1 MKDKIM
7 EKVLPMA
14 NAISNNQFLVSL
26 RDGFMVAFPATMFA
40 SIAMIIQNFPQTF
53 RFDGLLPQAV
63 LDFLNNFFG
72 PVGNATMNVT
82 SVFVVFGIA
91 YTLGKKLKCN
101 PLYAGAIAL
110 ASFFMLLPFKVV
122 SDVTYMPLPKLGA
135 QGMFVGI
142 ITAFIATEIFA
153 YLENKNIT
161 IKMPEQIP
169 QGIANSFTSIIPG
182 AATLM
187 VFNIIRYIF
196 TFTKWGNAFDC
207 LFTILQ
213 RPLTNLGSSLPATII
228 AVVLAQL
235 LWWFGVHGQAV
246 VNSVMD
252 PIWNTLAIENY
263 AAYSAGAHIPHIVCS
278 TFMGIFPLIG
288 GNGMTLGIILVALF
302 IARSVRLK
310 STMKM
315 VVAPAFFNISEP
327 VTFGLRIV
335 LNRTILIP
343 WVLAPVVTVI
353 TSYCAIYFGLVPRPI
368 GVTVVWTTP
377 VFLSGW
383 IGTSS
388 IRGGILQLFNVAV
401 SILIWLPFMKAL
413 DNIYLKDEKEAQIEE

>member
-1 MKDKIM
+1 MLFTKTTDK
-7 EKVLPMA
+7 
-14 NAISNNQFLVSL
+14 
-26 RDGFMVAFPATMFA
+26 
-40 SIAMIIQNFPQTF
+40 F
-53 RFDGLLPQAV
+53 R
-63 LDFLNNFFG
+63 
-72 PVGNATMNVT
+72 
-82 SVFVVFGIA
+82 
-91 YTLGKKLKCN
+91 
-101 PLYAGAIAL
+101 
-110 ASFFMLLPFKVV
+110 
-122 SDVTYMPLPKLGA
+122 
-135 QGMFVGI
+135 
-142 ITAFIATEIFA
+142 
-153 YLENKNIT
+153 
-161 IKMPEQIP
+161 IK
-169 QGIANSFTSIIPG
+169 FTS
-182 AATLM
+182 
-187 VFNIIRYIF
+187 N
-196 TFTKWGNAFDC
+196 D
-207 LFTILQ
+207 
-213 RPLTNLGSSLPATII
+213 I
-228 AVVLAQL
+228 AVIFAQL

-327 VTFGLRIV
+327 VTFGLPIV
-335 LNRTILIP
+335 LNPTILIP

-388 IRGGILQLFNVAV
+388 IRGGILQLVNVAI

-413 DNIYLKDEKEAQIEE
+413 DNIYLKDEEEAQIEE

>member
-1 MKDKIM
+1 
-7 EKVLPMA
+7 
-14 NAISNNQFLVSL
+14 
-26 RDGFMVAFPATMFA
+26 
-40 SIAMIIQNFPQTF
+40 
-53 RFDGLLPQAV
+53 
-63 LDFLNNFFG
+63 
-72 PVGNATMNVT
+72 MNVS

-110 ASFFMLLPFKVV
+110 ASFFMLLPFQVV
-122 SDVTYMPLPKLGA
+122 KDVTYMPLPKLGA

-142 ITAFIATEIFA
+142 LTAFIATEIFA
-153 YLENKNIT
+153 FLENKDIT

-169 QGIANSFTSIIPG
+169 QGIANSFTSILPG
-182 AATLM
+182 AVTLM

-228 AVVLAQL
+228 AVILAQL

-252 PIWNTLAIENY
+252 PIWNTLVLENY
-263 AAYSAGAHIPHIVCS
+263 AAYSVGALIPHIVCS
-278 TFMGIFPLIG
+278 TFMGIFSLIG
-288 GNGMTLGIILVALF
+288 GNGMTLGIILVALI

-327 VTFGLRIV
+327 VTFGLPIV
-335 LNRTILIP
+335 LNSTILIP

-368 GVTVVWTTP
+368 GVTVIWTTP

-388 IRGGILQLFNVAV
+388 IRGGILQLVNVV
-401 SILIWLPFMKAL
+401 ISIIIWLPFMKAL
-413 DNIYLKDEKEAQIEE
+413 DKIYLKDEEEAQVEE